1 MVNILYLNRYNNIIQ
16 HFQNTIVEGYY
27 EKHHII
33 PKCLGGTDEK
43 TNLVL
48 LPTKVHFIAHALLH
62 KAYPNEPKLAQA
74 FGMMVA
80 CNKYHNGRKYS
91 SRLYEMSKLA
101 RSNAMK
107 GIPRPEW
114 VKEKLRVP
122 KLNKENY
129 KKPKSKEHAENISK
143 SLIGKK
149 KTKEHLLNLAIARK
163 EYLKVKKIK
172 HEEKINRYRELFVSS
187 KLNRKDF
194 SLSQNI
200 PYSTMKKYLRGL

>member
-48 LPTKVHFIAHALLH
+48 LPTRVHFIAHALLH

-80 CNKYHNGRKYS
+80 RNKYHNGRKYS

-149 KTKEHLLNLAIARK
+149 KTKEHLLNLAIAQK

>member
-48 LPTKVHFIAHALLH
+48 LPTKAHFIAHALLH

-80 CNKYHNGRKYS
+80 CNKYHKGRKYS

>member
-48 LPTKVHFIAHALLH
+48 LPTRVHFIAHALLH

-80 CNKYHNGRKYS
+80 CNKYHKGRKYS

-143 SLIGKK
+143 ALIGKK

>member
-80 CNKYHNGRKYS
+80 CNKYHKGRKYS

-149 KTKEHLLNLAIARK
+149 KTKEHLLNLAIAQK

>member
-48 LPTKVHFIAHALLH
+48 LPTKAHFIAHALLH

-80 CNKYHNGRKYS
+80 CNKYHKGRKYS

-149 KTKEHLLNLAIARK
+149 KTKEHLLNLAIAQK